1 MERESLEM
9 DVVFVGAGP
18 ANLSG
23 ALHLAGLVSDHN
35 DGVANGKREGQP
47 LGDIQIAVI
56 EKGAAVGAHILSG
69 AVMDPRGLAE
79 LIPDFVERGAP
90 LETPV
95 NEDHFLYLTNKHA
108 IRAPIT
114 PPPLKNHGYYIVS
127 LNRLTA
133 WLGEQCEEAGVNI
146 FPEFPGA
153 EMLYDERDRVLGVRT
168 GDKGIDAEGKPK
180 ANFEPGV
187 DLFAKVTVL
196 GEGVRGSLTKKLI
209 QRLGLDQGRE
219 PQIYSLGV
227 KELWELP
234 DDRYPTGR
242 VTHTLGFPSD
252 QWTYG
257 GGWIYGM
264 QNRIL
269 NLGYVTGLDYR
280 DPLIDPHA
288 EFQRY
293 KTHPYVARLLSGGK
307 MIRYGAKAIAT
318 GGLHAVPQL
327 YADGVLLT
335 GDSAGF
341 LNGARLK
348 GIHTAIKSGMLA
360 AETIFEALVSNDFS
374 ASKLK
379 SYDQRVKESWI
390 TPELRRYRNFHAGFR
405 HGRWLGMVNA
415 GLQYITGGRA
425 WGLFDRD
432 HQEAGHEAVQKLS
445 GYGYH
450 GDDPAQR
457 YKDLRFDGT
466 LTFNKVTDVYHAA
479 VAHDE
484 DQPAH
489 LHVLDKNICATRCA
503 EEYGNPCQRFCPAAV
518 YEMIEVSEPSADRGL
533 RAGGPREVVD
543 AGGQSPRRQLQIN
556 FSNCVHCKTCDIM
569 DPYQIINWVTPEGGG
584 KRQDA
589 GRCLFFG
596 GLLAV
601 LGLEVEGDCA
611 ADDFFERD
619 ARRLVFDGVDVYA
632 RTRAALKLLAALRGQ
647 NNQAVF

>member
-23 ALHLAGLVSDHN
+23 ALHLSQLIAEHDAAI
-35 DGVANGKREGQP
+35 ANGSLQGKP
-47 LGDIQIAVI
+47 LGEIQIAVI
-56 EKGAAVGAHILSG
+56 EKGAAIGSHILSG

-79 LIPDFVERGAP
+79 LIPDFVEQGAP
-90 LETPV
+90 LESPV
-95 NEDHFLYLTNKHA
+95 NEDHFLYLTKKCA
-108 IRAPIT
+108 IRSPIT

-133 WLGEQCEEAGVNI
+133 WLGEKCEDAGVNV

-153 EMLYDERDRVLGVRT
+153 DLLYGANDSVIGVRT
-168 GDKGIDAEGKPK
+168 GDKGIDKEGKQR

-187 DLFAKVTVL
+187 DLLAKVTVL
-196 GEGVRGSLTKKLI
+196 GEGVRGSLTKKLVR
-209 QRLGLDQGRE
+209 RLGLDEGRE
-219 PQIYSLGV
+219 PQVYSLGV

-234 DDRYPTGR
+234 DDRYPAGR

-264 QNRIL
+264 QNRVL
-269 NLGYVTGLDYR
+269 NIGYVTGLDYR

-288 EFQRY
+288 EFQRF
-293 KTHPYVARLLSGGK
+293 KTHPFLAKLLEGGK
-307 MIRYGAKAIAT
+307 MIRYGAKAIAA
-318 GGLHAVPQL
+318 GGLFAMPQM
-327 YADGVLLT
+327 YADGVLIV

-341 LNGARLK
+341 LNAARLK
-348 GIHTAIKSGMLA
+348 GIHSAIKSGMLA
-360 AETIFEALVSNDFS
+360 AQTIFEALVAEDYSS
-374 ASKLK
+374 ATLRNFES
-379 SYDQRVKESWI
+379 RVKESWI
-390 TPELRRYRNFHAGFR
+390 TPELRRYRNFHAAFR
-405 HGRWLGMVNA
+405 HGRWLGMANA

-425 WGLFDRD
+425 WGILDRD
-432 HQEAGHEAVQKLS
+432 HQEAGHEAMQKLS
-445 GYGYH
+445 AYGYK
-450 GDDPAQR
+450 GDASAQR
-457 YKDLRFDGT
+457 YNDLRFDGQ

-489 LHVLDKNICATRCA
+489 LHVLDTNICATRCV

-518 YEMIEVSEPSADRGL
+518 YEMVDVAQAAGSQADGSA
-533 RAGGPREVVD
+533 
-543 AGGQSPRRQLQIN
+543 SPRRQLQIN

-584 KRQDA
+584 GPEYK
-589 GRCLFFG
+589 GM
-596 GLLAV
+596 
-601 LGLEVEGDCA
+601 
-611 ADDFFERD
+611 
-619 ARRLVFDGVDVYA
+619 
-632 RTRAALKLLAALRGQ
+632 
-647 NNQAVF
+647 